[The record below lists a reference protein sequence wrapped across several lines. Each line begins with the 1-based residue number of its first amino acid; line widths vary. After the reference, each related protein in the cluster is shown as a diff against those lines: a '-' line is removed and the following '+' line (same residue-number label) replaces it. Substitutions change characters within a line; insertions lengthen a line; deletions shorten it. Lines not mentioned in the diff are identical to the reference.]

1 MTSVSAD
8 SSLMLASFNV
18 FDRRWTWLAYSRIS
32 CLGMRSRPRS
42 SWIGGSSNKAR
53 RDQPMRQ
60 PLGQPYRVVHVG
72 LSADHHASERDR
84 VYLHVTLSGA
94 FRRCKVSTTL
104 ESFREIYDD

>member
-53 RDQPMRQ
+53 RISPC
-60 PLGQPYRVVHVG
+60 VNH
-72 LSADHHASERDR
+72 SANHIASFTS
-84 VYLHVTLSGA
+84 V
-94 FRRCKVSTTL
+94 FRRIGRS
-104 ESFREIYDD
+104 SRQ